1 MLAAL
6 YSVAALALTLP
17 ALPPIGTAFE
27 QAVSAEAV
35 LVAATR
41 IAAPGPPFTP
51 PHLAQDVHQQK
62 RQQHACN
69 GLARLDR
76 LLTGG
81 GAAVERGC
89 VVADPRTARL
99 AACAAAPSSA
109 TPDGVDEKHDR
120 ACAAMVASA
129 LAALAALCAADAV
142 ERVEQPRAQSGS
154 AQGGRA
160 AELWRC

>member
-1 MLAAL
+1 MLSVAAL
-6 YSVAALALTLP
+6 TVVAALALSLP

-81 GAAVERGC
+81 GAAAERGR

-99 AACAAAPSSA
+99 AACAATPSSA
-109 TPDGVDEKHDR
+109 TPDGVR
-120 ACAAMVASA
+120 ACQELAS
-129 LAALAALCAADAV
+129 
-142 ERVEQPRAQSGS
+142 
-154 AQGGRA
+154 
-160 AELWRC
+160 

>member
-1 MLAAL
+1 MLSVAAL
-6 YSVAALALTLP
+6 TVVAALALSLP

-81 GAAVERGC
+81 GAAAERGR

-99 AACAAAPSSA
+99 AACAAMPSSA
-109 TPDGVDEKHDR
+109 TPDG
-120 ACAAMVASA
+120 AAASSKWPLGSTPA
-129 LAALAALCAADAV
+129 RLLHLLAVRPAAL
-142 ERVEQPRAQSGS
+142 
-154 AQGGRA
+154 
-160 AELWRC
+160 